1 MSLTTFLNHFFF
13 FFCHTTACAIFVSD
27 QGSNPYPLHWKY
39 EVLTAGLPGK
49 FLQSLFWHFPQ
60 WIYSIPTLYH
70 NRIVSYSVKNNNNN
84 NTSSYDL
91 WLFSAFFRF
100 RGCRIVYVISTGFW
114 IRFGFKT
121 NVCYLLTIYLG
132 QSSRLWWTFFLLVSG
147 KDIATHS
154 VAPRNLEIIF
164 DFSFPF
170 PFHIPQVCSF
180 SRIYTTNI
188 SQICLLLT

>member
-1 MSLTTFLNHFFF
+1 MCHLCFWPGIKSIPPALEIWSLNHWIARKVPSI
-13 FFCHTTACAIFVSD
+13 T
-27 QGSNPYPLHWKY
+27 
-39 EVLTAGLPGK
+39 VLA
-49 FLQSLFWHFPQ
+49 HFPQ

-70 NRIVSYSVKNNNNN
+70 NRIVSYSVNNNNNNNNN
-84 NTSSYDL
+84 NTSSYEL

-100 RGCRIVYVISTGFW
+100 RGCSIVYVISTGFW

-121 NVCYLLTIYLG
+121 NVCYLLTINLG

-170 PFHIPQVCSF
+170 AFHIPQICSF

-188 SQICLLLT
+188 SQIHLLLT